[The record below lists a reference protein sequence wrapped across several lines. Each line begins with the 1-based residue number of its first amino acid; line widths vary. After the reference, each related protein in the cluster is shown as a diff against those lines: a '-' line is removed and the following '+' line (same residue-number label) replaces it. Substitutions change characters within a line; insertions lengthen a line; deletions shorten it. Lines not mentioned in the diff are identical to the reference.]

1 MGEGGLQTG
10 LMMNNPEIRFFDF
23 RFDRDARTVS
33 GVAVRYGDK
42 ADIAGRFSEEIRP
55 GALDIADVT
64 LTLQHDRSLPLA
76 RTDGGGLRF
85 SESGE
90 VLSVEAK
97 LPKTQLANDALT
109 LIETRV
115 LRGFSL
121 EMFVQEERWSDLN
134 RHRTVLRAKVPRLS
148 LVDSPAYSESVIEAV
163 RHKLESPPRRFFF
176 L

>member
-33 GVAVRYGDK
+33 GVAVRYGDRANI
-42 ADIAGRFSEEIRP
+42 ADLFTEEIRP
-55 GALDIADVT
+55 GALDLADVV
-64 LTLQHDRSLPLA
+64 LTLQHARQMPLA

-90 VLSVEAK
+90 VLSVEAT
-97 LPKTQLANDALT
+97 LPQTQLADDALT

-121 EMFVQEERWSDLN
+121 EMHVLEERWSDQN
-134 RHRTVLRAKVPRLS
+134 RHRSVLKAKIPRLS
-148 LVDSPAYSESVIEAV
+148 LVDTPAYPESLIQDIRSKVET
-163 RHKLESPPRRFFF
+163 PPRRFVF
-176 L
+176 